1 MPFKQFQTFQSFQT
15 FGTIGTSGT
24 TGTKVG
30 ARRQVVGASSTDR
43 AQEMP
48 MRETTRGITF
58 LLLLVFA
65 FVALLDSKVHAQT
78 LKKVR
83 MASSSTNV
91 AFLALYTALHR
102 GFFKDEGIDL
112 EIIFMPANLA
122 STAVLNGDIDYNGAV
137 TGTIGAAVRGQPMKV
152 LLFTVAKPLLFLMG
166 KKEIKDL
173 KQLKGRKV
181 AGSSP
186 GGSATMIAEKML
198 RHFGLEPGR
207 DVSLLPMGGS
217 AASRYA
223 VLETGVVDAS
233 FLSVPE
239 NIIALEK
246 GYNELVFAGDVV
258 EFPQNGFG
266 TSEKKIRE
274 NPDEV
279 YRMVRATLRGLQFIW
294 DRNNQEAVINVLMK
308 QWKVNDR
315 KMAAEMSKQV
325 ARVLTKDATVKPE
338 SVQVLIDLA
347 RESAK
352 VTKPFTVADVVDY
365 SFVDRARKELGITK

>member
-1 MPFKQFQTFQSFQT
+1 MQRLIS
-15 FGTIGTSGT
+15 
-24 TGTKVG
+24 
-30 ARRQVVGASSTDR
+30 R
-43 AQEMP
+43 ALNFFSLVAAF
-48 MRETTRGITF
+48 T
-58 LLLLVFA
+58 LLLSVPGQ
-65 FVALLDSKVHAQT
+65 AQST

-83 MASSSTNV
+83 LASSSTNV
-91 AFLALYTALHR
+91 SFLALYTALHR

-112 EIIFMPANLA
+112 EIIFMAANLA
-122 STAVLNGDIDYNGAV
+122 STAVLSGDVDYNGAV

-152 LLFTVAKPLLFLMG
+152 LLFTVSKPLLFLIGNKDIKDVKQLRG
-166 KKEIKDL
+166 KKI
-173 KQLKGRKV
+173 

-186 GGSATMIAEKML
+186 GGSATLIADKVL
-198 RHFGLEPGR
+198 RHFNLEPGK

-223 VLETGVVDAS
+223 VLENNVVDAS

-239 NIIALEK
+239 NIFALEK

-266 TSEKKIRE
+266 TSDKRIRE

-279 YRMVRATLRGLQFIW
+279 YRMVRATLRGLQFVW
-294 DRNNQEAVINVLMK
+294 DKNNQEAVTNIMMK
-308 QWKVNDR
+308 QWKINDR
-315 KMAAEMSKQV
+315 KMAAEMSRQV
-325 ARVLTKDATVKPE
+325 SRVLTKDAYVKPE

-352 VTKPFTVADVVDY
+352 VTRPVSVSEVVDY
-365 SFVDRARKELGITK
+365 SFLDKARKELGIVK